1 MSSNENSTVIWRSE
15 EEPDLGFLADEC
27 IHLMNDSEESTDG
40 VYIIFYYTNVTLR
53 LNVAV
58 WISLLKN
65 NVCNEFCRNT
75 VYVYRY
81 RIRRVSK
88 IWQI

>member
-40 VYIIFYYTNVTLR
+40 VTFYYTNVTL
-53 LNVAV
+53 NVAV
-58 WISLLKN
+58 WSLLKN

-75 VYVYRY
+75 VYVHRY
-81 RIRRVSK
+81 RIRRVRK
-88 IWQI
+88 IWLI